1 MLDSMIDLFRDPSFW
16 DTIGQASLWILLISF
31 LSLVI
36 ALVRNRGSRKEE
48 IEETPKRQK
57 KQRERKKTGIVLSD
71 ERPLQEETE
80 EEPTDIV
87 PSKTSQIVP
96 SISFDGH
103 EIDIPIQMHLRIKIG
118 VGHVDQVSKKST
130 ENVSKESTETRKL
143 NIVGEGPWGGKKK
156 K

>member
-1 MLDSMIDLFRDPSFW
+1 MLDSMIELFRDPSFW
-16 DTIGQASLWILLISF
+16 DMVGQASIWILLFSF
-31 LSLVI
+31 LGLVV
-36 ALVRNRGSRKEE
+36 ALVRNRGSKKEE
-48 IEETPKRQK
+48 IEETPRRQK
-57 KQRERKKTGIVLSD
+57 KQRESEKEGIVLSD
-71 ERPLQEETE
+71 ERPLEEETE

-87 PSKTSQIVP
+87 PSKTPQIVP
-96 SISFDGH
+96 SISVDGH

-130 ENVSKESTETRKL
+130 EKVSKESTETRKL